1 MHGSKYNSIKSLPPI
16 SVSSLFLPT
25 VIALSLSLMGCS
37 DKPDANKAAETSTE
51 STTSISSD
59 SPTSQTADTRE
70 LAEIQELR
78 VNNGT
83 EPESIDPHKTSGF
96 AEANI
101 IRQQLVG
108 LVTTDANG
116 KTIPAMA
123 ESWDNVD
130 NKEWMFKLRDAKWSN
145 GDPVTAED
153 FVYGMRRLV
162 NPDTAAPYASYLGD
176 ARVLN
181 AEKIVN
187 GEMPV
192 ESLGVEAIDDKT
204 LKITLTESV
213 PYFVDMLFHTSTFP
227 VHKATVEKFGDKW
240 TQPENIVVN
249 GPYKISSWRV
259 NDEIVLTRNP
269 TYFDNANTK
278 INTVKILPIS
288 DAKAA
293 LARYKAGD
301 IDVAAVPGDLLESMQ
316 KEMPGEII
324 KTGNLCTSYY
334 IYNNEKPPFND
345 VKVRRAVAIALDRDI
360 LTKKVSQRGETPAYQ
375 FTPTAMANQKPFVP
389 DWSKLSKD
397 ERNAKVKALLAEA
410 GYSDSKPLEF
420 ELLYTT
426 NDDNKKLAVAT
437 SSLLQNALGSVKV
450 NMVNKEW
457 KTFLATTKSGD
468 FDMARYVWCGD
479 YNEPSTFLNI
489 LKTGNSN
496 NIGKYS
502 SPDFDAIMSQTLKAG
517 VTADQRAELYYQ
529 AEAIL
534 DRDMPQLNM
543 DHSVS
548 VSAYKPYLINW
559 PVNDPLKNWQAKD
572 IAIAKH

>member
-130 NKEWMFKLRDAKWSN
+130 NKEWTFKLRDAKWSN

>member
-1 MHGSKYNSIKSLPPI
+1 MRGCKYNLSQSLSTRSI
-16 SVSSLFLPT
+16 SSLFLPT
-25 VIALSLSLMGCS
+25 AIVLSLTLTGCS
-37 DKPDANKAAETSTE
+37 DKPDAKKGAETTAATSEAAATST
-51 STTSISSD
+51 SSN
-59 SPTSQTADTRE
+59 TDTRE
-70 LAEIQELR
+70 LAEVQELS

-83 EPESIDPHKTSGF
+83 EPESIDPHKTSGL

-123 ESWDNVD
+123 LSWENVD
-130 NKEWMFKLRDAKWSN
+130 NKEWTFKLRDAKWSN

-153 FVYGMRRLV
+153 FVYAMRRLV
-162 NPDTAAPYASYLGD
+162 NPDTAAPYASYLVD

-181 AEKIVN
+181 ADKIVS

-192 ESLGVEAIDDKT
+192 ESLGVEAIDNKT
-204 LKITLTESV
+204 LKITLSEPV
-213 PYFVDMLFHTSTFP
+213 PYLVDMLIHTSTFP

-249 GPYKISSWRV
+249 GPYKLSSWRV

-269 TYFDNANTK
+269 SYFDDANTK

-288 DAKAA
+288 DSKAA
-293 LARYKAGD
+293 IARYKAGD
-301 IDVAAVPGDLLESMQ
+301 IDVVGVPGELLESMQ

-334 IYNNEKPPFND
+334 IYNNQKAPFND

-360 LTKKVSQRGETPAYQ
+360 LTEKVAQRGETPAYQ
-375 FTPTAMANQKPFVP
+375 FTPVAMANQKKFVP
-389 DWSKLSKD
+389 DWSKLSKE
-397 ERNAKVKALLAEA
+397 ERNAKAKALLAEA
-410 GYSDSKPLEF
+410 GYSDSNPLQF

-450 NMVNKEW
+450 NMINKEW
-457 KTFLATTKSGD
+457 KTFLTTTRSGD

-502 SPDFDAIMSQTLKAG
+502 SPEFDAIMDKTLKEG
-517 VTADQRAELYYQ
+517 VSADQRAELYYQ

-543 DHSVS
+543 DHGVS

>member
-25 VIALSLSLMGCS
+25 AIALSLSLMGCS

-83 EPESIDPHKTSGF
+83 EPESIDPHKTSGL

>member
-25 VIALSLSLMGCS
+25 AIALSLSLMGCS

-83 EPESIDPHKTSGF
+83 EPESIDPHKTSGL

-130 NKEWMFKLRDAKWSN
+130 NKEWTFKLRDAKWSN

>member
-1 MHGSKYNSIKSLPPI
+1 MRGCKYNLSQSLSTR

-25 VIALSLSLMGCS
+25 AIVLSLTLTGCS
-37 DKPDANKAAETSTE
+37 DKPDAKKGAETTAATSEAAATST
-51 STTSISSD
+51 SSN
-59 SPTSQTADTRE
+59 TDTRE
-70 LAEIQELR
+70 LAEVQELS

-83 EPESIDPHKTSGF
+83 EPESIDPHKTSGL

-123 ESWDNVD
+123 LSWDNVD
-130 NKEWMFKLRDAKWSN
+130 NKEWTFKLRDAKWSN

-153 FVYGMRRLV
+153 FVYAMRRLV
-162 NPDTAAPYASYLGD
+162 NPDTAAPYASYLVD

-181 AEKIVN
+181 ADKIVS

-192 ESLGVEAIDDKT
+192 DSLGVEAIDDKT
-204 LKITLTESV
+204 LKITLSEPV

-249 GPYKISSWRV
+249 GPYKLSSWRV

-269 TYFDNANTK
+269 SYFDDANTK

-288 DAKAA
+288 DSKAA
-293 LARYKAGD
+293 IARYKAGD
-301 IDVAAVPGDLLESMQ
+301 IDVVGVPGELLESMQ

-334 IYNNEKPPFND
+334 IYNNQKAPFND

-360 LTKKVSQRGETPAYQ
+360 LTEKVAQRGETPAYQ
-375 FTPTAMANQKPFVP
+375 FTPVAMANQKKFVP
-389 DWSKLSKD
+389 DWSKLSKE
-397 ERNAKVKALLAEA
+397 ERNAKAKALLAEA
-410 GYSDSKPLEF
+410 GYSDSNPLQF

-450 NMVNKEW
+450 NMINKEW
-457 KTFLATTKSGD
+457 KTFLTTTRSGD

-502 SPDFDAIMSQTLKAG
+502 SPEFDAIMDKTLKEG
-517 VTADQRAELYYQ
+517 VSADQRAELYYQ

-543 DHSVS
+543 DHGVS